1 MSFKYPEAAVRQENF
16 QAVIPFIAGAKALS
30 LSTKIAIATTLAAAL
45 FSTGLYMGHQI
56 GVSSCYEAQIKAQA
70 HSIETGIKQA
80 VVSDK
85 TVTEYVDRVQIV
97 QGKSREIIKEVK
109 VYVQDTCTLSADWR
123 MLHDSA
129 VYNAVSDTTRNSDER
144 TVAATDALET
154 VAANYGICHENSQTL
169 QALQSWVRE
178 QSSIR

>member
-1 MSFKYPEAAVRQENF
+1 M
-16 QAVIPFIAGAKALS
+16 IWAGLQALS
-30 LSTKIAIATTLAAAL
+30 LSSKIAIATTLAAAL

-109 VYVQDTCTLSADWR
+109 VYVQDTCTLSGGFR
-123 MLHDSA
+123 LLHDGA
-129 VYNAVSDTTRNSDER
+129 VYNELHDPARIVDEAPVS
-144 TVAATDALET
+144 VAD
-154 VAANYGICHENSQTL
+154 VA
-169 QALQSWVRE
+169 
-178 QSSIR
+178 

>member
-1 MSFKYPEAAVRQENF
+1 MIPLLAAPL
-16 QAVIPFIAGAKALS
+16 AA
-30 LSTKIAIATTLAAAL
+30 KIAIATTLCAAL
-45 FSTGLYMGHQI
+45 FSTGLYMGHKM
-56 GVSSCYEAQIKAQA
+56 GVSSCYEAQIKAQR
-70 HSIETGIKQA
+70 HTIETGVKQA

-109 VYVQDTCTLSADWR
+109 VYVQDTCTLSGGFR
-123 MLHDSA
+123 LLHDSA
-129 VYNAVSDTTRNSDER
+129 IYNAVSDTSRIVDEAPVS
-144 TVAATDALET
+144 VADVAET
-154 VAANYGICHENSQTL
+154 VARNYGICEENSQTL

>member
-1 MSFKYPEAAVRQENF
+1 MIPLLAVPLAA
-16 QAVIPFIAGAKALS
+16 
-30 LSTKIAIATTLAAAL
+30 KIAICTTLAAAL
-45 FSTGLYMGHQI
+45 FSAGLYVGHKW
-56 GVSSCYEAQIKAQA
+56 GVSSCYEATIEAQR
-70 HSIETGIKQA
+70 HTIETGVKQA
-80 VVSDK
+80 VVSDQ
-85 TVTEYVDRVQIV
+85 TVTKYVDRVQDL
-97 QGKSREIIKEVK
+97 QKTSREIIKEVK

-129 VYNAVSDTTRNSDER
+129 VYNAVSDTTRDSDEG
-144 TVAATDALET
+144 TVTATDALET

>member
-1 MSFKYPEAAVRQENF
+1 M
-16 QAVIPFIAGAKALS
+16 IWAGLQALS
-30 LSTKIAIATTLAAAL
+30 LSSKIAICTTLAAAL
-45 FSTGLYMGHQI
+45 FSAGLYVGHKW
-56 GVSSCYEAQIKAQA
+56 GVSSCYEATIEAQR
-70 HSIETGIKQA
+70 HTIETGIKQA
-80 VVSDK
+80 VVSDQ
-85 TVTEYVDRVQIV
+85 TVTKYVDRVQIV
-97 QGKSREIIKEVK
+97 QGKSRTIIKEIPIYVK
-109 VYVQDTCTLSADWR
+109 DTCTLSADWR

-178 QSSIR
+178 QSAIR

>member
-1 MSFKYPEAAVRQENF
+1 M
-16 QAVIPFIAGAKALS
+16 IWAGLQALS
-30 LSTKIAIATTLAAAL
+30 LSSKIAICTTLAAAL
-45 FSTGLYMGHQI
+45 FSAGLYMGRQI
-56 GVSSCYEAQIKAQA
+56 GVSGCYEAQIKAQA

-109 VYVQDTCTLSADWR
+109 VYVKDDSNTYLSGGFR
-123 MLHDSA
+123 LLHDGA
-129 VYNAVSDTTRNSDER
+129 VYNELPDPARIVDEAPVS
-144 TVAATDALET
+144 VADVAET
-154 VAANYGICHENSQTL
+154 VATNYGLCEETKTTL

>member
-1 MSFKYPEAAVRQENF
+1 M
-16 QAVIPFIAGAKALS
+16 IWAGLQALS
-30 LSTKIAIATTLAAAL
+30 LSSKIAICTTLAAAL
-45 FSTGLYMGHQI
+45 FSAGLYVGHKW
-56 GVSSCYEAQIKAQA
+56 GVSSCYEATIEAQR
-70 HSIETGIKQA
+70 HTIETGIKQA

-97 QGKSREIIKEVK
+97 QGKSRTIIKEIPIYVK
-109 VYVQDTCTLSADWR
+109 DTCTLSADWR

-129 VYNAVSDTTRNSDER
+129 VYNAVSDTTRDSDEG
-144 TVAATDALET
+144 TVTATDALET

>member
-1 MSFKYPEAAVRQENF
+1 M
-16 QAVIPFIAGAKALS
+16 IPFIAGAKALS
-30 LSTKIAIATTLAAAL
+30 LGTKIAIATTLAAAL
-45 FSTGLYMGHQI
+45 FSAGLYMGNKI
-56 GVSSCYEAQIKAQA
+56 GVSSCYEATIEAQR
-70 HSIETGIKQA
+70 HTIETGVKQA

-109 VYVQDTCTLSADWR
+109 VYVKDDSNTYLSGGFR
-123 MLHDSA
+123 LLHDGA
-129 VYNAVSDTTRNSDER
+129 VYNELPDPARIVDEAPVS
-144 TVAATDALET
+144 VADVAET
-154 VAANYGICHENSQTL
+154 VATNYGLCEETKTTL

>member
-1 MSFKYPEAAVRQENF
+1 M
-16 QAVIPFIAGAKALS
+16 IPFIAGIQALS

-45 FSTGLYMGHQI
+45 FSAGLYVGHKW
-56 GVSSCYEAQIKAQA
+56 GVSSCYEATIEAQR
-70 HSIETGIKQA
+70 HTIETGIKQA

-97 QGKSREIIKEVK
+97 QGKSREIIREVK
-109 VYVQDTCTLSADWR
+109 VYVKDDSNTYLSGGFR

-129 VYNAVSDTTRNSDER
+129 ANNELPDPSRIA
-144 TVAATDALET
+144 DAET
-154 VAANYGICHENSQTL
+154 VAVADVAETVARNYGICEENSQSL
-169 QALQSWVRE
+169 QALQSWVSE

>member
-1 MSFKYPEAAVRQENF
+1 M
-16 QAVIPFIAGAKALS
+16 IPFLAGAQVLS
-30 LSTKIAIATTLAAAL
+30 LGTKIAIATTLATAL
-45 FSTGLYMGHQI
+45 FSFGLYLGNKI
-56 GVSSCYEAQIKAQA
+56 GVSSCYEATIEAQR
-70 HSIETGIKQA
+70 HSIETGVKQA

-85 TVTEYVDRVQIV
+85 TITKYVDRIQIV

-109 VYVQDTCTLSADWR
+109 VYVQDNCTLSAGWR

-129 VYNAVSDTTRNSDER
+129 VKSELPDPTRDSDER
-144 TVAATDALET
+144 TVTATDALET